1 LFSFKFSPKPLDPIM
16 MVFLGKSPSVL
27 LRSPALLIDRISPG
41 VSITGTWKTWVF
53 WRFSSWLP
61 AGGKLFSMF
70 ELLFTGTNLGKY
82 KSNFERKGKATLFV
96 YLRLGELDVG
106 LNLSLICQL
115 YQRWEPIVSLEH
127 WFSLLQE
134 LLKVKKSN

>member
-1 LFSFKFSPKPLDPIM
+1 
-16 MVFLGKSPSVL
+16 
-27 LRSPALLIDRISPG
+27 
-41 VSITGTWKTWVF
+41 
-53 WRFSSWLP
+53 
-61 AGGKLFSMF
+61 MF

-127 WFSLLQE
+127 
-134 LLKVKKSN
+134 